1 MYPKFTA
8 GSSTYTSDIWDKL
21 RDVQEKKIVKLN

>member
-8 GSSTYTSDIWDKL
+8 GSSTYTSDIWDKF
-21 RDVQEKKIVKLN
+21 RDVGEKKIVKLN

>member
-8 GSSTYTSDIWDKL
+8 GSSKYTSDIWDKL
-21 RDVQEKKIVKLN
+21 RDVREKKNS

>member
-8 GSSTYTSDIWDKL
+8 GSSTYTGDNWDKF
-21 RDVQEKKIVKLN
+21 RDVREKKIVKLN